1 MRIVVS
7 EPHCPKSVQGFSY
20 DPEPNRSFDRLVC
33 ETESFAKKLNALKTA
48 RSDRGFVVRVS
59 EDDMDS
65 DEDVESA
72 QEEEEDYSQICTCD
86 DLYLSDDEFDHELE
100 YMMDKMDLAEN
111 DHQTKTKE
119 DIKNQVSVVEKE
131 IMNEIETSRSALAR
145 VEKYRENRRE
155 VERRLDLQYKRKV
168 AEALDT
174 HMSAVQR
181 EHEIKS
187 QIEERIIRSEEA
199 QEEAKKRERANQEEK
214 IRQEK
219 GEKEVIERVSVV
231 ALALEKHRLKKL
243 EELEAMNQELKSRL
257 NQDFRSFERSIGR
270 SIRQITG
277 VKDTVDAKIN
287 EIVKVFK
294 DPRCPLSISI
304 AAFAKRMVSCR
315 QNPFACSYIIGYVT
329 SKFPQAMDILLAEFH
344 KACIYT
350 VPNHDVNSVWDSEA
364 YERLDSTM
372 RLYGALVQTDI
383 RGGNATNIHGIEHGW
398 AWLARFFN
406 NISAIN
412 IATVTALN
420 AFLQTA
426 GFGLHQRYKSQ
437 FVKVMN
443 VVREHFLT
451 KLREEKDIL
460 GLDDRMYL
468 KEPEGRTMKTSLLS
482 TEFTAVLDQQ
492 NNNQHYQRNDYIDCY

>member
-33 ETESFAKKLNALKTA
+33 ETESFAKKLNALRTG

-65 DEDVESA
+65 DEDVDHSA
-72 QEEEEDYSQICTCD
+72 QEEEDYSQICTCD
-86 DLYLSDDEFDHELE
+86 DLYLSDDECGHELE
-100 YMMDKMDLAEN
+100 YMMDKMGLAEN
-111 DHQTKTKE
+111 DHQTKCKE
-119 DIKNQVSVVEKE
+119 DVKNQVSVLEKE

-168 AEALDT
+168 AEAFDT
-174 HMSAVQR
+174 HMTAVQR
-181 EHEIKS
+181 EHKIKS
-187 QIEERIIRSEEA
+187 YIEERKIRRKEA

-231 ALALEKHRLKKL
+231 ALTLEKQRLKKL
-243 EELEAMNQELKSRL
+243 EELEAMNKELKSRL
-257 NQDFRSFERSIGR
+257 NQDFRSFERRIGR
-270 SIRQITG
+270 AIRQITG
-277 VKDTVDAKIN
+277 VKDTVNAKIN

-304 AAFAKRMVSCR
+304 AAFAKRMVSSR
-315 QNPFACSYIIGYVT
+315 QNPFACSYIIVYVT

-350 VPNHDVNSVWDSEA
+350 VPNHDVNSQSMWDSEA

-383 RGGNATNIHGIEHGW
+383 RGGNATNLHGIEHGW

-412 IATVTALN
+412 IATATALN

-443 VVREHFLT
+443 V
-451 KLREEKDIL
+451 
-460 GLDDRMYL
+460 
-468 KEPEGRTMKTSLLS
+468 EPEGRTMKTSFLS
-482 TEFTAVLDQQ
+482 AEFTAVLDQQ

>member
-443 VVREHFLT
+443 V
-451 KLREEKDIL
+451 
-460 GLDDRMYL
+460 
-468 KEPEGRTMKTSLLS
+468 EPEGRTMKTSLLS

>member
-33 ETESFAKKLNALKTA
+33 ETESFAKKLNALRTG

-65 DEDVESA
+65 DEDVDHSA
-72 QEEEEDYSQICTCD
+72 QEEEDYSQICTCD
-86 DLYLSDDEFDHELE
+86 DLYLSDDEFDHELD
-100 YMMDKMDLAEN
+100 YMMDKMGLAEN
-111 DHQTKTKE
+111 DHQTKSKE
-119 DIKNQVSVVEKE
+119 DVKNQVSVVEKE

-181 EHEIKS
+181 EHKIKS
-187 QIEERIIRSEEA
+187 YIEERKIRREEA

-219 GEKEVIERVSVV
+219 GVER
-231 ALALEKHRLKKL
+231 R
-243 EELEAMNQELKSRL
+243 
-257 NQDFRSFERSIGR
+257 IGR
-270 SIRQITG
+270 AIRQITG
-277 VKDTVDAKIN
+277 VKDTVNAKIN

-304 AAFAKRMVSCR
+304 AAFAKRMVSSR
-315 QNPFACSYIIGYVT
+315 QNPFACSYIIVYVT

-350 VPNHDVNSVWDSEA
+350 VPNHDVNSQSMWDSEA

-383 RGGNATNIHGIEHGW
+383 RGGNATNLHGIEHGW

-412 IATVTALN
+412 IATATALN

-451 KLREEKDIL
+451 KLREEKDIQL
-460 GLDDRMYL
+460 ITAYLDDRMYL
-468 KEPEGRTMKTSLLS
+468 KEPEGRTMKTSLL
-482 TEFTAVLDQQ
+482 
-492 NNNQHYQRNDYIDCY
+492 